1 MNDIDDGYRR
11 ASAQDSS
18 EPSESTRQNILAHAA
33 RLAAQRA
40 AGKEPASSPDFRRP
54 AANQPSWRPAL
65 VGTLAAAGLA
75 GLLMTPLFLPP
86 RAPNSTG
93 SMVPD
98 AGRATSKH
106 ATENEK
112 DQPALPAAKILR
124 TAPAAPPNFV
134 PQEALSAGVPSAA
147 DSSRHEYAA
156 PLAPGASRNFV
167 APETSAVFGAG
178 ASNSLAQRSAAP
190 RAIAAAPLSAAALQ
204 RAADAGDNSRLQAL
218 LATPTDINV
227 RDVHGRTALMLAVMG
242 GQAGAVNVLLAY
254 GADANAADADGIT
267 PLRAALAGAQPAI
280 ASALQRAG
288 AH

>member
-1 MNDIDDGYRR
+1 MMVTGARR
-11 ASAQDSS
+11 HRIPASRANRPA
-18 EPSESTRQNILAHAA
+18 EILAHAA

-156 PLAPGASRNFV
+156 PLRPAHRVTLSHRRR
-167 APETSAVFGAG
+167 SAVFGAG
-178 ASNSLAQRSAAP
+178 ASILWRSDQPHRGRSPPRLYRPQRCT
-190 RAIAAAPLSAAALQ
+190 
-204 RAADAGDNSRLQAL
+204 AADAGDNSRLQAL

-227 RDVHGRTALMLAVMG
+227 RDVSRPHGPDAG
-242 GQAGAVNVLLAY
+242 G
-254 GADANAADADGIT
+254 DGRPGRRGECPARVWRGCECGGRRRHHAFT
-267 PLRAALAGAQPAI
+267 GRLAGAQPAI